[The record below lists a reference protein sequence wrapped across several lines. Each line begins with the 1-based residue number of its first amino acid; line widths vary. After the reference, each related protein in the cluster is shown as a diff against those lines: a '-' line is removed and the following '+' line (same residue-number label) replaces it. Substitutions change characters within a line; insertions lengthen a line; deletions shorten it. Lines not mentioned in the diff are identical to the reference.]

1 MECCQ
6 CQGIE
11 AKFDQAYV
19 SEQLE
24 NYREDGPKNTALQL
38 IEALLAEDI
47 QGLSLLDI
55 GGGVGGLQHALLKSG
70 ATHAINVEAASAHL
84 EACKEDAE
92 RQGHAN
98 KISHMRGNF
107 VDIAEEVPSA
117 DIVTL
122 DRVICCYHDM
132 PNLVGLSAQKATR
145 YYGVVYPRDIWFLK
159 LIVQVYYNFRHWINR
174 NSMRVFI
181 HPTKSVEALLRV
193 NGFVRHFHRNMG
205 VWQVV
210 VFKRA

>member
-11 AKFDQAYV
+11 SKFDQAYV

-24 NYREDGPKNTALQL
+24 NYRKDGLKKTALQL
-38 IEALLAEDI
+38 IEALQAEDV

-70 ATHAINVEAASAHL
+70 VRKAVNVEAASAYL
-84 EACKEDAE
+84 EACKEEAE
-92 RQGHAN
+92 RQGHAH
-98 KISHMRGNF
+98 KIRHFQGDF
-107 VDIAEEVPSA
+107 VDISDEIPSA

-145 YYGVVYPRDIWFLK
+145 FYGVVYPRDIWFLK
-159 LIVQVYYNFRHWINR
+159 LIVQIYYNLQHWLKS
-174 NSMRVFI
+174 NSMRVFV
-181 HPTKSVEALLRV
+181 HPTEAVEALLQE
-193 NGFVRHFHRNMG
+193 NGFARHFHRNTG

-210 VFKRA
+210 VFKRL

>member
-24 NYREDGPKNTALQL
+24 NYRKDGLKKTALQL
-38 IEALLAEDI
+38 IEALQAEDI

-55 GGGVGGLQHALLKSG
+55 GGGVGGLQHALLNSG
-70 ATHAINVEAASAHL
+70 VRNAINVEAASAYL
-84 EACKEDAE
+84 EACKVEAE
-92 RQGHAN
+92 RQGHATA
-98 KISHMRGNF
+98 IDHMQGNF
-107 VDIAEEVPSA
+107 VEIAEDVPAA

-132 PNLVGLSAQKATR
+132 PNLVGLSAKKATR
-145 YYGVVYPRDIWFLK
+145 FYGVVYPRDIWFLK
-159 LIVQVYYNFRHWINR
+159 LIVQIYYNFRHWINR

-181 HPTKSVEALLRV
+181 HPTEAVEALLRE
-193 NGFVRHFHRNMG
+193 NGFSRHFHRNMG
-205 VWQVV
+205 VWQVA
-210 VFKRA
+210 VFKRK